1 MTCKSIEQLILE
13 SEERPLRGDE
23 RRLAEDHLRG
33 CPGCRAFEAGRRT
46 IREGVRDIGR
56 ADLPRSLDL
65 RTRRLCREA
74 LAGDPAAAKAK
85 VPVPVIAASV
95 LFTVLAAIW
104 LTATLIDVT
113 PGQPLPSGAWA
124 AIVFIAQNVLVLFL
138 SPVILRMARPSENG
152 TSSSRERVP
161 RRFI

>member
-1 MTCKSIEQLILE
+1 MTCKTIEQLILE
-13 SEERPLRGDE
+13 SEERPLDADE

-33 CPGCRAFEAGRRT
+33 CPGCRMFQAGRLT
-46 IREGVRDIGR
+46 IREGVQ
-56 ADLPRSLDL
+56 DLGLAELPQSLEL

-74 LAGDPAAAKAK
+74 LDRGPAAGKAK

-104 LTATLIDVT
+104 LTVALIDVT
-113 PGQPLPSGAWA
+113 PGRPLPSGAWA

-152 TSSSRERVP
+152 TLSSR
-161 RRFI
+161 

>member
-1 MTCKSIEQLILE
+1 MTCKAIEQLILE
-13 SEERPLRGDE
+13 SEERPLHRDE
-23 RRLAEDHLRG
+23 RELVEDHLRA
-33 CPGCRAFEAGRRT
+33 CPGCRMFQADRLA
-46 IREGVRDIGR
+46 IRKGVRDLGR
-56 ADLPRSLDL
+56 AELPQSLDL

-74 LAGDPAAAKAK
+74 LGMDRAAGKAK
-85 VPVPVIAASV
+85 IPGLVIAASV
-95 LFTVLAAIW
+95 LFTVLSAIW

-152 TSSSRERVP
+152 TSSSR
-161 RRFI
+161 